1 MTGVN
6 GLKGWVRTLATA
18 LIVAL
23 IGISLSAISPS
34 ATAST
39 PRLDLKILL
48 IGGESGDPT
57 TQAWISELR
66 REGVPFTLVR
76 PGQGDEL
83 PAMADPADPNHGFYN
98 GVILGTTSSSLGDL
112 SSVYA
117 YERAFN
123 VRQVN
128 GYEFPN
134 PAVGL
139 NFQAVV
145 DTPFT
150 AQLTTRGKASFPYL
164 AGPVPMDGGS
174 YIYDAYTATIDDPN
188 FVTSLTTPAGRTI
201 GGFFTHTE
209 TDPSIDPKAGVQ
221 EAVLTFN
228 YNDQMTQFRLL
239 APGLIGWVTRG
250 VRLGY
255 DRHYLGNQVDDVFL
269 ENSLWS
275 TSLNCTPGE
284 TDPAD
289 EACPVGTG
297 GDPNAP
303 TTRMT
308 AADVSAV
315 TTWQKKNIK
324 LDLAFN
330 ASGASSSDP
339 LTTALLSNKTSFRWT
354 NHTWTHPFLG
364 CQTYRAIS
372 APAQPDLTPD
382 GNGSLPA
389 GQYKYAIT
397 AVTPYGETTPSPAT
411 AITTDSSGAV
421 AVSWQPVSGAQGYRV
436 YGRTDS
442 RGLLATLSGTR
453 YLDNGSTN
461 PGAAAPTTN
470 TAGSPDR
477 GCATWTPTSTLVSE
491 ISKNQAWARTNK
503 LPNFDRS
510 ELVTGEH
517 SGLDNPNMPAAL
529 QQTGITTLAADASR
543 QFDQYLLGPALTA
556 PRYPSNIYYNVSTW
570 DQLIDEYNTIYLP
583 PAQGGTCKNTST
595 TTCLSQ
601 PATKASILASET
613 KIMLQHV
620 LTNDPRLGY
629 SHQSNLTGDRLI
641 LDLLGNVMAEYRR
654 LYLTNAPIIT
664 PTLESSAAEL
674 ARQDAWRKAV
684 NAGVVTASVQDG
696 VVTISTTTGVTVPVT
711 LPTGSTLAGTTTAF
725 GTGYAGERSAWTS
738 VTPTTPLRV
747 QVP

>member
-1 MTGVN
+1 MALVAALLGIALN
-6 GLKGWVRTLATA
+6 ATA
-18 LIVAL
+18 TT
-23 IGISLSAISPS
+23 
-34 ATAST
+34 ATAAGT

-48 IGGESGDPT
+48 IGGDAGDPT
-57 TQAWISELR
+57 TQAWISELK

-76 PGQGDEL
+76 PGNGDAL
-83 PAMADPADPNHGFYN
+83 PALTNPADPTHGYYN
-98 GVILGTTSSSLGDL
+98 GVILGTSSSVLGDL
-112 SSVYA
+112 DSVYA
-117 YERAFN
+117 YERTFN

-209 TDPSIDPKAGVQ
+209 TDPSKDPKAGVQ

-269 ENSLWS
+269 ENSLWD
-275 TSLNCTPGE
+275 TTLNCTPGE
-284 TDPAD
+284 SDPAD
-289 EACPVGTG
+289 AACPVGAG

-308 AADVSAV
+308 SADVSAV

-330 ASGASSSDP
+330 ALGASSADP
-339 LTTALLSNKTSFRWT
+339 LTTALLANKSSFIWT
-354 NHTWTHPFLG
+354 NHTWSHPYLG
-364 CQTYRAIS
+364 CQTYKTIPAPTQPNVS
-372 APAQPDLTPD
+372 AGGG
-382 GNGSLPA
+382 GNLAA
-389 GQYKYAIT
+389 GEYMYAVT
-397 AVTPYGETTPSPAT
+397 AVTPYGETTPSNAM
-411 AITTDSSGAV
+411 AITVPEQGA
-421 AVSWQPVSGAQGYRV
+421 AELSWQPVAGAQGYRV
-436 YGRTDS
+436 YGRS
-442 RGLLATLSGTR
+442 GSLGLLATVSKTSFT
-453 YLDNGSTN
+453 DDGSTL
-461 PGAAAPTTN
+461 PGAAAPSAN
-470 TAGSPDR
+470 TAGSPDL
-477 GCATWTPTSTLVSE
+477 GCATWMPTSTLVSE
-491 ISKNQAWARTNK
+491 ISKNQTFARNNK
-503 LPNFDRS
+503 LPAFDKAS
-510 ELVTGEH
+510 LVTGEH

-529 QQTGITTLAADASR
+529 RQTGITTVAADASR
-543 QFDQYLLGPALTA
+543 QFGQYVLGPARTA

-570 DQLIDEYNTIYLP
+570 NQLIDEYNHIYLTP
-583 PAQGGTCKNTST
+583 DKGGTCQNTST

-613 KIMLQHV
+613 RIMLQHV

-641 LDLLGNVMAEYRR
+641 LDLLGNVMTEYRR
-654 LYLTNAPIIT
+654 LYLSNTPIVT
-664 PTLESSAAEL
+664 PTLESSAAEM
-674 ARQDAWRKAV
+674 ARQDAWSDAV
-684 NAGVVTASVQDG
+684 NAGRVTASVQDG
-696 VVTISTTTGVTVPVT
+696 VVTVSATTGVTVPLTV
-711 LPTGSTLAGTTTAF
+711 PTGSTLAGTTTPF
-725 GTGYAGERSAWTS
+725 GASYAGERSAWSS
-738 VTPTTPLRV
+738 VTPTTSLMVRV
-747 QVP
+747 P